1 MLRLTKR
8 SEYGIM
14 AMKYIAERDNPG
26 SCSAREIAEW
36 FNIPP
41 EILAKVMQKLVKSGL
56 LESHQGKKG
65 GYTLLKTPPMI
76 SIGDIIMAIEDSIS
90 VVDCSTEKGLSCDQI
105 GVCSIHNPMIKIH
118 RDITNYFSNIAL
130 SDLNEDDGEL

>member
-14 AMKYIAERDNPG
+14 AMKYIASKDTPTT
-26 SCSAREIAEW
+26 CSAREIAEW

-41 EILAKVMQKLVKSGL
+41 EILAKVMQKLVKKGL
-56 LESHQGKKG
+56 IHSHQGKNG
-65 GYTLLKTPPMI
+65 GYTLSRTPVQI
-76 SIGDIIMAIEDSIS
+76 SIGDIIMAIENNIS

-105 GVCSIHNPMIKIH
+105 GVCSIQSPMIKIH
-118 RDITNYFSNIAL
+118 RDLTNYFKNISL
-130 SDLNEDDGEL
+130 IDLNEQS

>member
-14 AMKYIAERDNPG
+14 AMKYIAERNG
-26 SCSAREIAEW
+26 SASCSAREIAGW

-41 EILAKVMQKLVKSGL
+41 EILAKVLQKLVKKGL
-56 LESHQGKKG
+56 IDSHQGKKG
-65 GYTLLKTPPMI
+65 GYTLSKKSNRI
-76 SIGDIIMAIEDSIS
+76 SVGDIILAIEDNIS

-105 GVCSIHNPMIKIH
+105 GVCSIQSPMIRIH
-118 RDITNYFSNIAL
+118 RDLTSYFNNITL
-130 SDLNEDDGEL
+130 DDLYDE

>member
-14 AMKYIAERDNPG
+14 AMKYIASRNSSS

-41 EILAKVMQKLVKSGL
+41 EILAKVMQKLVKKGL
-56 LESHQGKKG
+56 IHSHQGKNG
-65 GYTLLKTPPMI
+65 GYTLSRKPRHI
-76 SIGDIIMAIEDSIS
+76 SIGEIILAIENSIS

-105 GVCSIHNPMIKIH
+105 GVCEIQSPMIKIH
-118 RDITNYFSNIAL
+118 RDITNYFDNISL
-130 SDLNEDDGEL
+130 VDLDDGT

>member
-14 AMKYIAERDNPG
+14 AMKYIASRNGAG

-41 EILAKVMQKLVKSGL
+41 EILAKVLQKLVKKGL
-56 LESHQGKKG
+56 IDSFQGKKG
-65 GYTLLKTPPMI
+65 GYSLSKKSSRI
-76 SIGDIIMAIEDSIS
+76 SVGEIIMAIEDNIS
-90 VVDCSTEKGLSCDQI
+90 VVDCSTEKGLSCEQI
-105 GVCSIHNPMIKIH
+105 GLCSIQNPMNKIQ
-118 RDITNYFSNIAL
+118 RDLTSYFNNITL
-130 SDLNEDDGEL
+130 DDLHEN

>member
-14 AMKYIAERDNPG
+14 AMKYIAERNSHS

-41 EILAKVMQKLVKSGL
+41 EILAKVMQKLVKKGL
-56 LESHQGKKG
+56 IDSHQGKNG
-65 GYTLLKTPPMI
+65 GYTLSRESHHI
-76 SIGDIIMAIEDSIS
+76 SVGDIILAIEDNIS

-105 GVCSIHNPMIKIH
+105 GVCSIQNPMIKIH
-118 RDITNYFSNIAL
+118 RDLTNYFSNISL
-130 SDLNEDDGEL
+130 EDLHDEEA